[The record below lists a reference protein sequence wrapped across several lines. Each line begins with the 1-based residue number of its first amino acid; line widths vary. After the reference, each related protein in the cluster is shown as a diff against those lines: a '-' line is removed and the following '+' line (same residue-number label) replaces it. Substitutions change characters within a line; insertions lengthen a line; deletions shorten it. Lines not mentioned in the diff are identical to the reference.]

1 MPSILSGIPMFVEP
15 FILTTYSLNNVSG
28 IAGELSRTGY
38 NTAFF
43 HGAENSS
50 MGFQA
55 FARSTGFAHYYGRT
69 EYNAD
74 PRFGGD
80 NDFDGTWAIWDEEF
94 LQFYSH
100 TMNQMQ
106 QPFCTALFT
115 ATSHHPFVVPDR
127 YRQRF
132 HQEGHPMY
140 TCIRYVD
147 YALQRFFAT
156 ARQMPWYGNTIFL
169 ITADHTNYS
178 EHPEYNSPL
187 GNYSVPII
195 LFDPS
200 GKLPRGVS
208 DVVAQQT
215 DILPTLL
222 GIVGYPHPYLAYGID
237 LLQTP
242 AEDSWALHYNNGVY
256 QYVTPRGTIFFDGQ
270 QPLPA
275 PDPSAASPNPAD
287 LRHLK
292 AVIQSYMQRM
302 IGNQLTLD

>member
-115 ATSHHPFVVPDR
+115 ATSHHPFVVR
-127 YRQRF
+127 YMHSVQHRAPFQAGSMNEC
-132 HQEGHPMY
+132 QLPSP
-140 TCIRYVD
+140 I
-147 YALQRFFAT
+147 
-156 ARQMPWYGNTIFL
+156 AR
-169 ITADHTNYS
+169 
-178 EHPEYNSPL
+178 SPPC
-187 GNYSVPII
+187 VKP
-195 LFDPS
+195 
-200 GKLPRGVS
+200 
-208 DVVAQQT
+208 
-215 DILPTLL
+215 
-222 GIVGYPHPYLAYGID
+222 
-237 LLQTP
+237 
-242 AEDSWALHYNNGVY
+242 
-256 QYVTPRGTIFFDGQ
+256 
-270 QPLPA
+270 
-275 PDPSAASPNPAD
+275 
-287 LRHLK
+287 
-292 AVIQSYMQRM
+292 
-302 IGNQLTLD
+302 